1 MMLNALTRIASL
13 VAGLT
18 LAGAALAQ
26 DKPVLN
32 VMTYSAFAGKYGPG
46 PKFKAA
52 FEAGCGCTLNYVATD
67 DAAAMLA
74 RLKLEGASSPAD
86 VVVGLDLNLMAE
98 AKATGFFAPAPLKAD
113 VKLPVAWSDDTF
125 VPFDYGWFAFV
136 YDSTKLAAPPASL
149 QALVDAPNSLKI
161 VMQDPR
167 SSSVGLGG
175 MLWMRSVF
183 GDKAGEAW
191 TKLKPKIVT
200 VTKGWSEAYGLFLKG
215 EADMVLSYTTSPAYH
230 MIAEKKDQFR
240 AAPFAEGHYLQVE
253 IAGALKSAKQPELA
267 AKFLAFLT
275 GPEAQGM
282 IATTQWM
289 YPARAGQAVP
299 PDFEKLIQPGKTLIF
314 DTTEV
319 QQNRRAWTEQWLA
332 ATAR

>member
-1 MMLNALTRIASL
+1 MISKAARIASL
-13 VAGLT
+13 ALSLT
-18 LAGAALAQ
+18 WAGAALAQ

-46 PKFKAA
+46 PKFKTA
-52 FEAGCGCTLNYVATD
+52 FEANCGCTLTYVSTD

-74 RLKLEGASSPAD
+74 RLKLEGASSAAD
-86 VVVGLDLNLMAE
+86 VVAGLDLNLMAE
-98 AKATGFFAPAPLKAD
+98 AKATGLFAPTPVKAEI
-113 VKLPVAWSDDTF
+113 KLPVAWSDETF

-136 YDSTKLAAPPASL
+136 YDSSKLAAPPASL

-175 MLWMRSVF
+175 LLWMRSVF
-183 GDKAGEAW
+183 GDKADAAW

-230 MIAEKKDQFR
+230 MIAEKKEQFR

-275 GPEAQGM
+275 GPEAQAM

-289 YPARAGQAVP
+289 YPARAGQATP
-299 PDFEKLIQPGKTLIF
+299 PEFEKLVQPAKTLIF
-314 DTTEV
+314 DSAQV
-319 QQNRRAWTEQWLA
+319 QANRRGWTEQWLA